1 MTDAEILTEAH
12 DTLLALKGK
21 KRWMTERGLAKRLRG
36 RDAFRTLDHL
46 RLRDVLMQHASEP
59 GRTIRNSKAPSEKTL
74 EVLWGAIQEGGV
86 KEINNPLPVLRDL
99 ARRRHPDDDPQPR
112 EFEEDEEDA
121 DYFLS
126 YRMLYEEQA
135 FELVRALESRGW
147 SVWIAGYFIGPGDHI
162 NQKVIDAMSRVRR
175 QLIYVDES
183 ALHSL
188 WVGKEALHGARL
200 DLEQTFVLKGD
211 DPGVVRRFVAMLNN
225 EPDWFGAYGGASGG
239 AVERFRELLEQR
251 VAHSA
256 AKIYLHP
263 VPDSDTLLAHPR
275 LASISEFPAFETRPE
290 QA

>member
-1 MTDAEILTEAH
+1 MTDAEILTGAREA
-12 DTLLALKGK
+12 LLALSGK
-21 KRWMTERGLAKRLRG
+21 KRWMTERALAKRLR
-36 RDAFRTLDHL
+36 RRPAFRALDHL

-59 GRTIRNSKAPSEKTL
+59 ERTIRNSSAPSEKTL
-74 EVLWGAIQEGGV
+74 EVLWGAIQKDGV

-99 ARRRHPDDDPQPR
+99 AQRRPPDDDPQPR
-112 EFEEDEEDA
+112 EFEEEEEAA

-126 YRMLYEEQA
+126 YRMLYEERA
-135 FELVRALESRGW
+135 LELVRVLESRGW
-147 SVWIAGYFIGPGDHI
+147 SVWIAGQFIGPGDHI

-225 EPDWFGAYGGASGG
+225 QPEWFGAGEG
-239 AVERFRELLEQR
+239 AVGRFRELLEQR
-251 VAHSA
+251 VANSG

-263 VPDSDTLLAHPR
+263 DPESDEWRAHTR
-275 LASISEFPAFETRPE
+275 LVSISEFPAFETTPE